1 MDRLTNMESFK
12 EVALQ
17 GSFAGAARKLGVA
30 TSVVSKRISDLEAFL
45 NVRLLHRTTRKVSLT
60 SAGYDYLDR
69 IGGMLDGIAEVEES
83 MRNRTEKP
91 FGAIKLAAPMS
102 FGQKVLSPLL
112 ASFMVKWPDVTIDLS
127 LSDRHVNIIEEG
139 YDLTVRIAELTDS
152 SLISR
157 KLMPCPVVICAA
169 PCWLDEFGR
178 PEKPDDLIDRDCLIY
193 TGANSRG
200 WPLLIDGKVKWM
212 KVAGRFSSDNG
223 DMLAEMAINSGGL
236 VHLPRFIVE
245 DAVSDGRLE
254 VVLPDYCTSSIN
266 AWALYPERRHQPA
279 RVRLLI
285 EHLAN
290 ELGAI

>member
-1 MDRLTNMESFK
+1 MDRLTNMESFR

-45 NVRLLHRTTRKVSLT
+45 NTRLFHRTTRKVTLT
-60 SAGYDYLDR
+60 GAGYDYLDR
-69 IGGMLDGIAEVEES
+69 IGEVLDGIAEVEEGL
-83 MRNRTEKP
+83 RNRTEKP
-91 FGAIKLAAPMS
+91 IGAIRLAAPMS

-112 ASFMVKWPDVTIDLS
+112 ASFMSKWPGVTIDLS
-127 LSDRHVNIIEEG
+127 LSDRHVDIIDEG
-139 YDLTVRIAELTDS
+139 YDLTIRIAELTDS

-157 KLMPCPVVICAA
+157 KLTPCPSVICAA

-178 PEKPDDLIDRDCLIY
+178 PETPDDIMDQECLIY
-193 TGANSRG
+193 TGASNRG
-200 WPLLIDGKVKWM
+200 WPLLIDGKIKWM
-212 KVAGRFSSDNG
+212 PVSGRFSSDNG

-236 VHLPRFIVE
+236 VHLPRFIVDE
-245 DAVSDGRLE
+245 AIKDGRLE
-254 VVLPDYCTSSIN
+254 IVLPEYCTSTIN

-285 EHLAN
+285 EHLAD
-290 ELGAI
+290 ELG